1 MTKVVQ
7 VVPRIAKVSSGP
19 SLSVPS
25 LSVALNTAGCDVQLM
40 ALEPAP
46 VHFVYENTR
55 LFPCSRWPLA
65 ARFGVSPTMKQ
76 ALWHAARNSN
86 VIHTNS
92 LWMMPNIYPE
102 AAVRGTSCKLVV
114 SPRGTFAPWALKRF
128 QMRKRIVNWI
138 GQRRCVESADCLH
151 ATSLQEVSQIRDAG
165 LSNPIAVV
173 PNGVA
178 CPTVLPPQ
186 EDRDEKTLLFLA
198 RIHPTKG
205 VDILLEAW
213 SLVQSLF
220 PDWKLKIAG
229 PTESKYAQQMIAKS
243 RATERVQFSGML
255 TGQDKE
261 LAFRNSDLYVLPTH
275 SENFGIS
282 VAEALSHGVPVIVF
296 HGAPWQGLED
306 RNAGWWVPL
315 GVDSLADTLKTAMS
329 HSSSQLQQMGRN
341 GHQWMQQEFDW
352 QIIGRRMAVVYEWL
366 VNGGSRPVD
375 IFLD

>member
-1 MTKVVQ
+1 
-7 VVPRIAKVSSGP
+7 
-19 SLSVPS
+19 
-25 LSVALNTAGCDVQLM
+25 
-40 ALEPAP
+40 
-46 VHFVYENTR
+46 
-55 LFPCSRWPLA
+55 
-65 ARFGVSPTMKQ
+65 
-76 ALWHAARNSN
+76 
-86 VIHTNS
+86 
-92 LWMMPNIYPE
+92 MPNIYPE

-128 QMRKRIVNWI
+128 RIRKRIVNWI

-151 ATSLQEVSQIRDAG
+151 ATSMQEVSQIRDAG
-165 LSNPIAVV
+165 LSNPIVVV

-229 PTESKYAQQMIAKS
+229 PTDSKYAQQMIAKS
-243 RATERVQFSGML
+243 TSTKRVQFCGML
-255 TGQDKE
+255 TGQGKE
-261 LAFRNSDLYVLPTH
+261 QAFRTSDLYVLPTH

-282 VAEALSHGVPVIVF
+282 VAEALSYGVPAIVF
-296 HGAPWQGLED
+296 QGAPWNGLED

-315 GVDSLADTLKTAMS
+315 GTHSLADTLKTAMS
-329 HSSSQLQQMGRN
+329 CSSSQLHQMGRN

-352 QIIGRRMAVVYEWL
+352 LAIGHRMAAVYEWL
-366 VNGGSRPVD
+366 VNGGDRPSD
-375 IFLD
+375 IVID